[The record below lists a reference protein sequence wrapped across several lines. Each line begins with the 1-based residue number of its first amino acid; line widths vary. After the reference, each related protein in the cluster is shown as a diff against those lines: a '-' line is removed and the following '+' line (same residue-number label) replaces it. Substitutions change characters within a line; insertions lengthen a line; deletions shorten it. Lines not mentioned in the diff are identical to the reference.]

1 MYMHGFGNILSKTFF
16 LISQH
21 MHMHIDDCGHII
33 KQTNQN
39 CQTNIVLAFNYLNL
53 FTERVTVKSG
63 INKVF
68 LHEHNTYNDIYL

>member
-1 MYMHGFGNILSKTFF
+1 
-16 LISQH
+16 
-21 MHMHIDDCGHII
+21 MHIDDCGHII